1 MGVRRWRLPYPLFLS
16 AILTLLGVHMSKVKP
31 YIITVQYIGVYSDP
45 PPTEEQILNEL
56 NIDVINLTIAPMIVN
71 GKELQA
77 EINEEAPAP
86 VKEAVVKTPVVI
98 PVEPRKVGKA
108 SNLELKKRNLL
119 PFSTADLDVNGPS
132 VKILAALY
140 KEPMTGTQLREATKL
155 EQGPLATSLSRLKH
169 KGRVTAVSYS
179 PKNGT
184 TYQFVK

>member
-1 MGVRRWRLPYPLFLS
+1 
-16 AILTLLGVHMSKVKP
+16 MSKVKP

-56 NIDVINLTIAPMIVN
+56 NIDVISLTIAPMIVN

-86 VKEAVVKTPVVI
+86 VKEAAVTTPVVI
-98 PVEPRKVGKA
+98 AVEPRKVGKA
-108 SNLELKKRNLL
+108 SNLELQKRNLL
-119 PFSTADLDVNGPS
+119 PFTTTDLDVNGPS

-140 KEPMTGTQLREATKL
+140 YDSMTAAQLRSFTKL
-155 EQGPLATSLSRLKH
+155 EQGPLATTLTRLKH
-169 KGRVTAVSYS
+169 KGRVTVASYS
-179 PKNGT
+179 SSTGA